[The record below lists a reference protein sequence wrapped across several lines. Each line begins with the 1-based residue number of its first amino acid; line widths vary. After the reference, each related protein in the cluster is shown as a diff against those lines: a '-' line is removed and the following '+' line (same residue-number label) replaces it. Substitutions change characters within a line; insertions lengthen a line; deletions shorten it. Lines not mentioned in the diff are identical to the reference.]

1 LRLTDALNGV
11 DSVNAI
17 QRISTLLGRRTGWGL
32 YYRKGMVSMEKSSSP
47 TIRFFTFSRFA

>member
-32 YYRKGMVSMEKSSSP
+32 YYRKGMVSTHKSAFP
-47 TIRFFTFSRFA
+47 AVRFPAFSGVD